1 MKSHKHPDYIIAQK
15 NAPVRRGAFRNEFI
29 KIVFS
34 GYKNYITFYFRCQE
48 KSALAL
54 EKGTLSLPKYL
65 VICICI
71 WNSIYDKDIILIY
84 FKKNSNIC

>member
-1 MKSHKHPDYIIAQK
+1 M
-15 NAPVRRGAFRNEFI
+15 
-29 KIVFS
+29 
-34 GYKNYITFYFRCQE
+34 TFYFCCQE

-54 EKGTLSLPKYL
+54 EKGALSLPKHL

-84 FKKNSNIC
+84 LKKNSNIC

>member
-1 MKSHKHPDYIIAQK
+1 M
-15 NAPVRRGAFRNEFI
+15 

-34 GYKNYITFYFRCQE
+34 GYKNYITFCFRCQE
-48 KSALAL
+48 KNALAL

-71 WNSIYDKDIILIY
+71 WNSIYDKNIILIY

>member
-1 MKSHKHPDYIIAQK
+1 MKK
-15 NAPVRRGAFRNEFI
+15 
-29 KIVFS
+29 VFLE
-34 GYKNYITFYFRCQE
+34 YENYITFCFRCQE

-84 FKKNSNIC
+84 LN

>member
-1 MKSHKHPDYIIAQK
+1 M
-15 NAPVRRGAFRNEFI
+15 

-34 GYKNYITFYFRCQE
+34 GYKDYITFYFRCQE

-54 EKGTLSLPKYL
+54 EKSALSLPKHL

-84 FKKNSNIC
+84 LN